1 MDSGIPIPEP
11 HFRRVSGIG
20 IPDTNT
26 PSTQFLK
33 EPGKLGELMNQK
45 RRILIV
51 DDEESVLTVLKS
63 SLKKLGE
70 DYEVQAVNNGLKA
83 LQLLESFA
91 FDVVVTDYQMDQM
104 NGLELLE
111 AIRSIQPETKV
122 IMITAYGTDE
132 LEAEARRMQ
141 AYEYLTKPLEID
153 SFRQVVLAALDDM
166 AFSRPGILILSEKR
180 YREAV
185 DLLEQLIMDVGG
197 RCLMLADA
205 GGRVIARVGDAD
217 NLSLEQIVPLLGGGI
232 STLIEVGRT
241 LDGNTDAINL
251 TYREGERENLYI
263 VNVGR
268 QILLILVVDRTAY
281 SSRLGSVWYHA
292 RQTAVNLR
300 QTVGDMDF
308 ASAPQDFLKDNLSN
322 AFEDELDKLFS
333 SD

>member
-1 MDSGIPIPEP
+1 
-11 HFRRVSGIG
+11 
-20 IPDTNT
+20 
-26 PSTQFLK
+26 
-33 EPGKLGELMNQK
+33 MNEK
-45 RRILIV
+45 RRIMIV

-63 SLKKLGE
+63 SLKKLGA

-83 LQLLESFA
+83 LQLLETHA

-141 AYEYLTKPLEID
+141 AYEYLTKPLEIN
-153 SFRQVVLAALDDM
+153 SFRQVVQAALDDV
-166 AFSRPGILILSEKR
+166 AISRPGILILSEKR

-185 DLLEQLIMDVGG
+185 ALLEQLIVDVGG

-205 GGRVIARVGDAD
+205 GGRIIARVGDAD
-217 NLSLEQIVPLLGGGI
+217 HLALEQIVPLLGGGI
-232 STLIEVGRT
+232 STLIEVGRM
-241 LDGNTDAINL
+241 LDENTDAINL

-300 QTVGDMDF
+300 QTVGDMNF
-308 ASAPQDFLKDNLSN
+308 ASAPQDFLENNLPN

-333 SD
+333 DE

>member
-1 MDSGIPIPEP
+1 
-11 HFRRVSGIG
+11 
-20 IPDTNT
+20 
-26 PSTQFLK
+26 
-33 EPGKLGELMNQK
+33 MNEK

-70 DYEVQAVNNGLKA
+70 DYEVKAVDNGLKA
-83 LQLLESFA
+83 LQLLETHA

-111 AIRSIQPETKV
+111 AIRSLQPETKV
-122 IMITAYGTDE
+122 IMITAYGTEE
-132 LEAEARRMQ
+132 LEAEAQRMQ

-153 SFRQVVLAALDDM
+153 SFRKVVQAALDDV
-166 AFSRPGILILSEKR
+166 AISRPGILILSEKR

-185 DLLEQLIMDVGG
+185 DLLEQLIIDVGG

-205 GGRVIARVGDAD
+205 GGRIIARVGDAD
-217 NLSLEQIVPLLGGGI
+217 HLALEQIVPLLGGGI
-232 STLIEVGRT
+232 STLIEVGRM
-241 LDGNTDAINL
+241 LDDNADAINL

-300 QTVGDMDF
+300 KTVGDMDF
-308 ASAPQDFLKDNLSN
+308 ASAPQDFLENNLPN

-333 SD
+333 DE